1 MEDNDVQI
9 ARLLTQSFG
18 LKHVVVGQ
26 LPRFEA
32 EQRKNIATSFCA
44 DEHAWLV
51 RAGEFLSASV
61 DTIYDGIAGD
71 VLSAG
76 YFETRPRLDLY
87 RAGRFRELAETL
99 MKPDTEAIQ
108 HTLDPAFRVAH
119 SDDVAREQLVHE
131 LERYADAANP
141 TAMFFFWNRTR
152 REIALSPFGVFSG
165 VKTCFCPY
173 LDHQLFDFLASL
185 PTEMVMD
192 KKLHSD
198 TISAAHPR
206 LAAIPYAVGRRRRAL
221 LERMMF
227 SAHVGAYGVV
237 TRPSRLGRMARLTA
251 HMLHSALSSTYQKS
265 HASIGPLQPSLFL
278 PVG

>member
-1 MEDNDVQI
+1 MEDSDVQI

-131 LERYADAANP
+131 LERYADGANP

-152 REIALSPFGVFSG
+152 REVALSPFGVFSG

-206 LAAIPYAVGRRRRAL
+206 LAAIPYAVGRRRRAARAHDVQRPRRRVRGGHQAEPL
-221 LERMMF
+221 GSHGSFDGTHAAFRSQLHVPEEPRVDR
-227 SAHVGAYGVV
+227 SAA
-237 TRPSRLGRMARLTA
+237 A
-251 HMLHSALSSTYQKS
+251 
-265 HASIGPLQPSLFL
+265 SLFL